1 MSTDGFKYSDETFAD
16 IAMLRYRLN
25 GFDLLTLKQKT
36 LIYYLSEAA
45 LSGRDITFDQ
55 FGRYNLRI
63 RKMLE
68 HVYETYSGN
77 RDDEEWEVF

>member
-36 LIYYLSEAA
+36 LIYYLS
-45 LSGRDITFDQ
+45 
-55 FGRYNLRI
+55 
-63 RKMLE
+63 
-68 HVYETYSGN
+68 
-77 RDDEEWEVF
+77 